1 MREEAAVAV
10 AAAAAVAAAVATVAV
25 VVAIAMV
32 RRKEKREGR
41 ERRESKHGGYA
52 TRGRSRDNPG
62 CVYLYEPG
70 ERTRNLLAVC
80 SGWCVQRDA
89 RHRSTPSSRYRARG
103 CVRAGW
109 LAGWS
114 VGVVGVVE

>member
-1 MREEAAVAV
+1 MAV
-10 AAAAAVAAAVATVAV
+10 AAAAAVAAAVATVAVAV

-32 RRKEKREGR
+32 RRKEKREGK

-52 TRGRSRDNPG
+52 TRGRSRDDPG